1 MIIMELTQEA
11 QLVFTTFFA
20 LIFYFST
27 PFKEDHIVMGD
38 YYYQTF
44 DNKAA
49 QQEYEQAYN
58 ESPTSYA
65 SLIRM
70 VRIHNDN
77 GRIHLHKDSV
87 SELEYKMSI
96 EFAGTLAHNYPD
108 SAAAHFWYALAKGS
122 LIPFVGVREKIDI
135 GKEVKLHVQ
144 KSLER
149 DSTFSYPYV
158 IRAIFEREGAQLSW
172 LEKGIVRVV
181 FGEDFSGSLEA
192 SEQYL
197 KTAVRYDSTNSFAYY
212 ELFWTYKAMGNT
224 SLAISSLQE
233 VIKRTPK
240 NLREKQQQDEARLHL
255 AELTSPSQAN

>member
-1 MIIMELTQEA
+1 MESIQTGQFI
-11 QLVFTTFFA
+11 FTAFFA
-20 LIFYFST
+20 LIVFFSN
-27 PFKEDHIVMGD
+27 PPKENHIAMGD
-38 YYYQTF
+38 YYYQAF

-65 SLIRM
+65 SLLRM

-87 SELEYKMSI
+87 SELEYKKAI
-96 EFAGTLAHNYPD
+96 GFADSLAHNYPD

-122 LIPFVGVREKIDI
+122 LIPFVGVRDKIAI
-135 GKEVKLHVQ
+135 GKDVKLHVQ

-181 FGEDFSGSLEA
+181 FGENLSGSLEA

-197 KTAVRYDSTNSFAYY
+197 KTALRYDSSNSFAYY
-212 ELFWTYKAMGNT
+212 ELFWTYKAMGNK
-224 SLAISSLQE
+224 SLAVSSLEE
-233 VIKRTPK
+233 VIKRAPK
-240 NLREKQQQDEARLHL
+240 NLREKQQQDEAFEHL
-255 AELTSPSQAN
+255 AELSSSPQAN